1 MAMLRPRE
9 QPPMTPAAPKKTAL
23 IVGGCFDR
31 AVTGRSS
38 LLTARGICSYSVLMS
53 SERKGVL
60 PVMLSEAV
68 RARALLRLRCICSRV
83 CWYHPVDMIRL
94 YGDIPA
100 LNLERRMRC
109 EACRAN
115 PYVEITSPTA
125 EELQTIKLRRL
136 DRVWWER
143 RVTWREG

>member
-1 MAMLRPRE
+1 
-9 QPPMTPAAPKKTAL
+9 
-23 IVGGCFDR
+23 
-31 AVTGRSS
+31 
-38 LLTARGICSYSVLMS
+38 MS
-53 SERKGVL
+53 NKRKGVP

-68 RARALLRLRCICSRV
+68 RAGALLRIRCICSRV
-83 CWYHPVDMIRL
+83 CWYHPADMIRL

-115 PYVEITSPTA
+115 PYVEISNPTA
-125 EELQTIKLRRL
+125 EEMQTIKLRRL